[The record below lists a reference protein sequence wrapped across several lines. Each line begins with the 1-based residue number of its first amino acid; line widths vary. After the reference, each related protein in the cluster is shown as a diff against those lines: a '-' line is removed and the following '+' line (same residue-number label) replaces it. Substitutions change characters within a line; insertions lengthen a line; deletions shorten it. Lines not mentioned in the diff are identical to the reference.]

1 MRKLVL
7 FLGILLLFT
16 ACETGTKYDTNTSNK
31 ENNLVDD
38 IEVDDI
44 AVDELYDDP
53 THSESYFIDQG
64 EDNYI
69 EEIASANRELSDVI
83 PRDISQEEFIK
94 ESQIEQEESNVQHF
108 EGGTVA
114 DGLDIKSIRKANHD
128 SYIRLVFDSDGINSK
143 APKIGSYKVD
153 SDPSKKLVT
162 VVFNGYEKFSAK
174 FPTFENFSIVEKIGF
189 AKYLDGSGYKIDI
202 NLRESTKIKVMAL
215 ESPARLV
222 IDVQK
227 P

>member
-1 MRKLVL
+1 MRNLVL

-16 ACETGTKYDTNTSNK
+16 ACETGTKYDTNTSTK
-31 ENNLVDD
+31 ENSVVDD
-38 IEVDDI
+38 IEM
-44 AVDELYDDP
+44 DELDDDP

-83 PRDISQEEFIK
+83 PRDISQEEFIE
-94 ESQIEQEESNVQHF
+94 ESQVAQEESNTQHF
-108 EGGTVA
+108 EGGTIA

-128 SYIRLVFDSDGINSK
+128 SYIRVVFDSVT
-143 APKIGSYKVD
+143 APKVGSYSVD
-153 SDPSKKLVT
+153 YNSSKKLVT
-162 VVFNGYEKFSAK
+162 VVLDGYRKFSAK
-174 FPTFENFSIVEKIGF
+174 FPTFENSSIVEKMGF
-189 AKYLDGSGYKIDI
+189 EKYLDDSGYKIHI

-222 IDVQK
+222 IDIQK